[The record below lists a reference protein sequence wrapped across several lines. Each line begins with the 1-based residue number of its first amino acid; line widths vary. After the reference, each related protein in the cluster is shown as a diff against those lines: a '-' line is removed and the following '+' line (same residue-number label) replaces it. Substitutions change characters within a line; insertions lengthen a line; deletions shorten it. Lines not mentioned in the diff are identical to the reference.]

1 MPISSESRWISQLSG
16 SHHTLARASIKCRGS
31 RTQIKRQ
38 FMPMSSHRCLQLI
51 RHTPPE
57 ICMKNYTRLISA
69 CVTFPRKANLAAC
82 VFPLWSE
89 INVHPCPQ
97 SFDPYYTGNWVSGSY
112 TGICFP
118 FFFFFGLGRV
128 SFFNS
133 NRKKS
138 PTGETVWL
146 IKPTVWK
153 SHASG

>member
-1 MPISSESRWISQLSG
+1 
-16 SHHTLARASIKCRGS
+16 
-31 RTQIKRQ
+31 
-38 FMPMSSHRCLQLI
+38 MPMSSHRCLQLI

-118 FFFFFGLGRV
+118 FLFFLGW
-128 SFFNS
+128 SAFPF
-133 NRKKS
+133 
-138 PTGETVWL
+138 L
-146 IKPTVWK
+146 IRTEK
-153 SHASG
+153 SHRLWKPYGSLNPRFGKVMLPANCPGQVPYISSPGHLSII